1 MTDREYFERHL
12 DTMIVSESGLAHAIV
27 RDADDDYKTA
37 WVNQQWVTWQ
47 AALACRLVPESV
59 VVPPARKWVGLTD
72 SDINNKHSKLW
83 RVCIEDAVKAEREA
97 CAKLLEGGSFLHD
110 QSPAKLL
117 ADEAAKA
124 IRARGSV

>member
-72 SDINNKHSKLW
+72 SDINKVMENSKNVEDHLVLPYGYA
-83 RVCIEDAVKAEREA
+83 RDIE
-97 CAKLLEGGSFLHD
+97 AKLKERN
-110 QSPAKLL
+110 Q
-117 ADEAAKA
+117 
-124 IRARGSV
+124 

>member
-47 AALACRLVPESV
+47 AALDSP
-59 VVPPARKWVGLTD
+59 LTKAMKQ
-72 SDINNKHSKLW
+72 NHK
-83 RVCIEDAVKAEREA
+83 EAVLAEREA

>member
-1 MTDREYFERHL
+1 MTKEEVIAMSRKAGFMLR
-12 DTMIVSESGLAHAIV
+12 SESVDGESDWWECFDEEIESFAKLV
-27 RDADDDYKTA
+27 VDDY
-37 WVNQQWVTWQ
+37 
-47 AALACRLVPESV
+47 S
-59 VVPPARKWVGLTD
+59 
-72 SDINNKHSKLW
+72 NKHSEFWLKQ
-83 RVCIEDAVKAEREA
+83 IDKAVNGEREA